1 MNTFAKSF
9 SEWTQADADAHN
21 AKMSKA
27 VLKGGALKTW
37 NEDSEQAD
45 DEGDLHDEII
55 ADLRALGW
63 PYAHNRMDKKST
75 AGNGVTDF
83 IIAGS
88 RGRTFWIEC
97 KARGKKRSPA
107 QQAFAAQLERFGHVP
122 HLCKSIEEFREI
134 VKP

>member
-1 MNTFAKSF
+1 MSNPRTIPDGFISAGTHPDGTPLYIRRPK
-9 SEWTQADADAHN
+9 TPIADAVLG
-21 AKMSKA
+21 KA
-27 VLKGGALKTW
+27 V
-37 NEDSEQAD
+37 EI
-45 DEGDLHDEII
+45 EGDLHDEII

-97 KARGKKRSPA
+97 KARGKKRSPD

-122 HLCKSIEEFREI
+122 YLCKSIEEFREI

>member
-1 MNTFAKSF
+1 MNRTIPDGFISAGTHPDGTPMYRARTK
-9 SEWTQADADAHN
+9 ADQLRDV
-21 AKMSKA
+21 MREA
-27 VLKGGALKTW
+27 VAV
-37 NEDSEQAD
+37 ES
-45 DEGDLHDEII
+45 EGDLHDEII
-55 ADLRALGW
+55 GELRALGW

-107 QQAFAAQLERFGHVP
+107 QQAFAAQLERFGHVA
-122 HLCKSIEEFREI
+122 HLCQSIEEFREI